1 MNASPIN
8 RWICSHLTES
18 KTRDADKYTL
28 STGKMNIL
36 TERLNKSMG
45 ITKSEVRTQIHVK
58 GEWPSSAQEK
68 QWGRE

>member
-8 RWICSHLTES
+8 RWIWSHLTEP
-18 KTRDADKYTL
+18 KTREADKHML
-28 STGKMNIL
+28 STGKMNII

-58 GEWPSSAQEK
+58 GE
-68 QWGRE
+68 